1 MLNTRGHVIA
11 TFRGT
16 RENELSRKVLISNS
30 ALRGFLV
37 GLDRGFGTEQA
48 VFSSLGVKGWFR
60 GHRGGADQDGPA
72 IQRRT
77 GPLPRTSLPKARP
90 QPWVPLK
97 NGRGGCGGTRW
108 DICGGDKWRRCH
120 ILSLKSTMTR
130 KGLSRFIYE

>member
-30 ALRGFLV
+30 ALRGFLI
-37 GLDRGFGTEQA
+37 GLYRGFGTEQA

-60 GHRGGADQDGPA
+60 GHRGGGPGRSRYPA
-72 IQRRT
+72 KDR
-77 GPLPRTSLPKARP
+77 PTSANDPPESAP

-97 NGRGGCGGTRW
+97 NERGGCGGTRW
-108 DICGGDKWRRCH
+108 DIGGGDRWRRCH